1 MYILHRHLLNDNHYH
16 VNCGNMHLTINC
28 LIVLCIVLL
37 QRCRDVSGA
46 AIALFSARLH
56 DPRQSSHQ
64 TTLQALVCQLD
75 AALQS
80 SDTQRHGLI
89 FIYDMTDSLY
99 QNFDYQLSQKILTL
113 LKVGSVVIAVR
124 RILEVLRQ

>member
-1 MYILHRHLLNDNHYH
+1 MF
-16 VNCGNMHLTINC
+16 CA
-28 LIVLCIVLL
+28 LL
-37 QRCRDVSGA
+37 QSCRDVSGA

-56 DPRQSSHQ
+56 DPRISTHQ

-99 QNFDYQLSQKILTL
+99 NNFDYQLSQKILTL
-113 LKVGSVVIAVR
+113 LKVI
-124 RILEVLRQ
+124 IFLEYNRE